1 MTSGFELRVIFM
13 EPYQMNKKI
22 LKILIIMALVAA
34 TGIVIASIATYSLSL
49 NSPTSFPVDI

>member
-1 MTSGFELRVIFM
+1 
-13 EPYQMNKKI
+13 MNKKI